1 MMKSHLVKAFS
12 WLSFVPIMFGNVSN
26 ASCAIEREKKNHF
39 KEELPPFKQ
48 ILSDLGLETG
58 SPCEVC
64 ECSPSYGYIEY
75 SA

>member
-1 MMKSHLVKAFS
+1 MKSHLVKAFS

-26 ASCAIEREKKNHF
+26 ASCANEREKKNYF

-58 SPCEVC
+58 APCEVR
-64 ECSPSYGYIEY
+64 ECSPSYGDIEY